1 MKIFKK
7 HSHPQSFAAGFTLIE
22 LMIVVAIIGILAA
35 IALPSYNEQVARGR
49 RTEAKAQL
57 QQLAQYMQRF
67 QAANDRFDEDRSAV
81 RVGTLLPAGLT
92 VSPPAGSGTALYNLA
107 TFGYA
112 AADASDN
119 TKSFASATAFR
130 LIMLP
135 AASNNDRCGAFTLD
149 NLGRRGIVTLSG
161 ATVADCWR

>member
-1 MKIFKK
+1 MMIFKK
-7 HSHPQSFAAGFTLIE
+7 HRHSKTANAGFTLIE

-49 RTEAKAQL
+49 RAEARVQV

-67 QAANDRFDEDRSAV
+67 QAANDRYDQDRDNAK
-81 RVGTLLPAGLT
+81 VGTLVPAGLT
-92 VSPPAGSGTALYNLA
+92 ISPPGGAGTALYKLA

-112 AADASDN
+112 AVDATDD

-130 LIMLP
+130 LVMLP
-135 AASNNDRCGAFTLD
+135 ESGNLDKCGAFTLD
-149 NLGRRGIVTLSG
+149 NLGKRGIVTTSG
-161 ATVADCWR
+161 SSVADCWR